1 MEKSEPLI
9 QMRGIC
15 KNYGGVTALKGVD
28 LHLGRQE
35 VLGLV
40 GDNGAG
46 KSTLIKILTGAIA
59 PDQGEILMDGKKV
72 KITHPKDSQKLGIQ
86 AIYQDLSLVGTF
98 DPPSNLFLGKE
109 IIMRRF
115 GLFPVLDKKEMLKE
129 GLRTLREE
137 LMIDIPNPYNSVNKL
152 SGGQQQA
159 VAIGRAIYLKAKV
172 IIMDEPTAS
181 LGVEECEK
189 IIDLIKRLK
198 TQDCSVIVISHNM
211 EHIFSVCDRV
221 LILRHGEIVGDRP
234 VPDCSTT
241 EIVSYI
247 TGAKG

>member
-1 MEKSEPLI
+1 MDNKGHLI
-9 QMRGIC
+9 QMRGIS
-15 KNYGGVTALKGVD
+15 KNFGGVKALKEVD
-28 LHLGRQE
+28 LQLGSQE

-46 KSTLIKILTGAIA
+46 KSTLIKILTGAIT
-59 PDQGEILMDGKKV
+59 PDLGEIMMDGEKA
-72 KITHPKDSQKLGIQ
+72 KITHPRDSQKLGIQ

-98 DPPSNLFLGKE
+98 DPLSNLFLGKE
-109 IIMRRF
+109 IMKRRF
-115 GLFPVLDKKEMLKE
+115 GVFPVLDKKEMLKE

-189 IIDLIKRLK
+189 IIELIKRLK

-221 LILRHGEIVGDRP
+221 SVLRHGEIVGDLP
-234 VPDCSTT
+234 VSDTSAT